1 MEVPFDLHR
10 SIIGQ
15 KGRDVRELMNT
26 YDVHIML
33 SPAEEKLDYIKVH
46 AMQYLKYNID
56 VIFNIRYY
64 VLFRFPEHHHV
75 SKMQSKLYLINVKH
89 WKLKDKIEL

>member
-1 MEVPFDLHR
+1 MSENAVPVCDIIRITGKPENAAAAKEALLNLVPITIEVEVPFDLHR

-33 SPAEEKLDYIKVH
+33 SPAEQKLDLIKV
-46 AMQYLKYNID
+46 
-56 VIFNIRYY
+56 
-64 VLFRFPEHHHV
+64 
-75 SKMQSKLYLINVKH
+75 LYSIIVPIK
-89 WKLKDKIEL
+89 